1 VWGFRLY
8 GARKPIDPDHDRLP
22 IGEQLLRRA
31 ESWVISL
38 RQNRND
44 AQDFPRHIE
53 CVFGTITFQPTTLET
68 SIMKVTVSIQR
79 GAQYLCVKF
88 GEVVTA
94 IEQVAV
100 VKGLPMWEVERHS
113 VSGIKRRLIVS
124 ARTLLPVPPLPAG
137 A

>member
-1 VWGFRLY
+1 M
-8 GARKPIDPDHDRLP
+8 AR
-22 IGEQLLRRA
+22 
-31 ESWVISL
+31 L
-38 RQNRND
+38 RQNRINP
-44 AQDFPRHIE
+44 QIFLRHFDSSLGRMTLE
-53 CVFGTITFQPTTLET
+53 PTTLET

-124 ARTLLPVPPLPAG
+124 ARTLLPLPPMPAS